1 MEDMT
6 YARGREI
13 QDADSH
19 IFEPP
24 DFYEPFIERLIADR
38 VPPLY

>member
-19 IFEPP
+19 TTPNTLTETK
-24 DFYEPFIERLIADR
+24 L
-38 VPPLY
+38 PLRI